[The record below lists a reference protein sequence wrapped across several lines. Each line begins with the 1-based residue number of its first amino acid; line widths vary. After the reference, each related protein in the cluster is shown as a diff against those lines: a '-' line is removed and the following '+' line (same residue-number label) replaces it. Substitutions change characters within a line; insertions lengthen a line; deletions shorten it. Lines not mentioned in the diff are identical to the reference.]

1 MSGTYTKNILP
12 QEVQR
17 RLERGEKLNLLDVR
31 EHDEWE
37 SGHIPGAKH
46 IPLGSL
52 GERYKELDLAEETIV
67 ICRSGNRS
75 ALACEYLASMGYK
88 VVNMQGGMIEW
99 TGNIEYGKSPCYTGV
114 VML

>member
-1 MSGTYTKNILP
+1 VAGTNWKNILP

-31 EHDEWE
+31 ELHEWE

-46 IPLGSL
+46 IPLGFL
-52 GERYKELDLAEETIV
+52 WERYKELDLAEETIV

-75 ALACEYLASMGYK
+75 ALACEFLASMGYK
-88 VVNMQGGMIEW
+88 VANMQGGMIEW
-99 TGNIEYGKSPCYTGV
+99 RGRIEYGK
-114 VML
+114 

>member
-37 SGHIPGAKH
+37 SGHIPGAQH
-46 IPLGSL
+46 IPLGHL
-52 GERYKELDLAEETIV
+52 GKDTR
-67 ICRSGNRS
+67 N
-75 ALACEYLASMGYK
+75 
-88 VVNMQGGMIEW
+88 W
-99 TGNIEYGKSPCYTGV
+99 TLVKKR
-114 VML
+114 L

>member
-37 SGHIPGAKH
+37 SGHIPGAQH

-52 GERYKELDLAEETIV
+52 GERHKELDLGKETIV

-75 ALACEYLASMGYK
+75 ALACEYSASMGYK

-99 TGNIEYGKSPCYTGV
+99 TGNIEYGKSPCYTGG
-114 VML
+114 

>member
-37 SGHIPGAKH
+37 SGHIPGAQH

-52 GERYKELDLAEETIV
+52 GERHKELDLGKETIV

-75 ALACEYLASMGYK
+75 ALACEYPASMGYK

-99 TGNIEYGKSPCYTGV
+99 TGNIEYGKSPCYTGG
-114 VML
+114 